1 MKPATATA
9 GIATGTAASDL
20 GRVLAQRERRF
31 AAALLAPAF
40 MALLATTTFPLLFL
54 IGTSAFRMDLAM
66 PFADGF
72 VGLENYRT
80 LLTDDRFWSS
90 LLVSLVYT
98 GATVVLQVAL
108 GLALALLVMDMK
120 RGQGWFRVVAIL
132 PVVLSPAVV
141 GMIWRTFMLAPEFGI
156 VDYLAINAGIGS
168 KNWLG
173 DPLLAMISVIVIHTW
188 QWTPFA
194 FMVLLAS
201 LASLPED
208 IYEAARLDRASAWQ
222 RFRRITLPLL
232 RPAIVMVDDHAD
244 HGGADGVRRDL
255 HRDRRRSGH
264 RDGNSEPLRLPEVL
278 YRTVDRLRL
287 RARRRAVDRHPSD
300 LRRSVR
306 VAESKMTAKRFR
318 FIATMVITLIFL
330 LAWVFP
336 IVWSVLNSL
345 KTDQDV
351 LAYPP
356 KLIFQP
362 TLEAYR
368 DVLFGSGSILPNLIS
383 SFVISIGTTV
393 ITMLMAVP
401 AAYALARLRFR
412 GKKFAGF
419 YVLATQMLPPVGIII
434 PYFLILR
441 NIGWIDTYQGII
453 LIYLSFSLPF
463 AIWLLVSYF
472 EDIPFEME
480 EAAYLDGASRM
491 RTLWRIIIPQVRGG
505 IAVTIVFVFLNAWN
519 EFLFAVVLSGNTVRP
534 VTVAMFNF
542 VSVEQTLWAK
552 LAAVSVLA
560 MLPVV
565 ILGII
570 AQKNIVKG
578 LTVGAVKGGGR
589 R

>member
-1 MKPATATA
+1 
-9 GIATGTAASDL
+9 
-20 GRVLAQRERRF
+20 
-31 AAALLAPAF
+31 
-40 MALLATTTFPLLFL
+40 
-54 IGTSAFRMDLAM
+54 
-66 PFADGF
+66 
-72 VGLENYRT
+72 
-80 LLTDDRFWSS
+80 
-90 LLVSLVYT
+90 
-98 GATVVLQVAL
+98 
-108 GLALALLVMDMK
+108 
-120 RGQGWFRVVAIL
+120 
-132 PVVLSPAVV
+132 
-141 GMIWRTFMLAPEFGI
+141 
-156 VDYLAINAGIGS
+156 
-168 KNWLG
+168 
-173 DPLLAMISVIVIHTW
+173 
-188 QWTPFA
+188 
-194 FMVLLAS
+194 
-201 LASLPED
+201 
-208 IYEAARLDRASAWQ
+208 
-222 RFRRITLPLL
+222 
-232 RPAIVMVDDHAD
+232 
-244 HGGADGVRRDL
+244 
-255 HRDRRRSGH
+255 
-264 RDGNSEPLRLPEVL
+264 
-278 YRTVDRLRL
+278 
-287 RARRRAVDRHPSD
+287 
-300 LRRSVR
+300 
-306 VAESKMTAKRFR
+306 MTAKRLR
-318 FIATMVITLIFL
+318 LVATMIITLIFL

-356 KLIFQP
+356 KLIFEP
-362 TLEAYR
+362 TFAAYR

-383 SFVISIGTTV
+383 SFVISIGTTI

-412 GKKFAGF
+412 GNKFAGF

-434 PYFLILR
+434 PYFLVLR

-519 EFLFAVVLSGNTVRP
+519 EFLFAVVLSGNTVRT

-542 VSVEQTLWAK
+542 VSVEPTLWAK
-552 LAAVSVLA
+552 HAAVSVLA

-565 ILGII
+565 ILGVI